1 MSRKVVPS
9 ILITI
14 ALVVLQTT
22 VLRRF
27 AIRGVTPD
35 FAMIVLLFLAHRN
48 GSICGQI
55 TGFTSGLVEDFFSIA
70 PLGFHTLIKTVLGYL
85 YGNTAGRMFVDPI
98 LAPCLFAVIATVLK
112 ALLAGAAA
120 FMFSI
125 ELGSES
131 LFSIPFLIELGMNTV
146 LAPFLYAFTGFLKFL
161 YPHHRGA
168 ER

>member
-1 MSRKVVPS
+1 MSRKIVPS
-9 ILITI
+9 ILITV

-48 GSICGQI
+48 GSIAGQL
-55 TGFTSGLVEDFFSIA
+55 TGFTSGLVEDFLSIA

-85 YGNTAGRMFVDPI
+85 FGNTAGRMFVDPI
-98 LAPCLFAVIATVLK
+98 LAPCLFAVIATLLK
-112 ALLAGAAA
+112 AVLAGFAAVL
-120 FMFSI
+120 FSI
-125 ELGSES
+125 ELGSGS
-131 LFSIPFLIELGMNTV
+131 LFSVSFLIELGLNTV
-146 LAPFLYAFTGFLKFL
+146 LAPFLYAFTGLLKFL
-161 YPHHRGA
+161 YPQHRGA